1 MEAVRKEIMPFVELT
16 CLRTDKFKTGCLS
29 INLLT
34 RLCRE
39 NASKNALIPHV
50 LRRGSTGHPDMES
63 ISAALDELYGA
74 RIEPVVR
81 KKGEVQAVGFFADFA
96 DDAFVPG
103 GERVLEKVAALMGEL
118 LLSPNT
124 RGGLFLPA
132 YVDSEREKLLERL
145 RARINDK
152 RSYAVQRLFEL
163 MCFGED
169 YATDRMGTEEEAE
182 SINYQK
188 LTRHYKQLLQSAPI
202 EVFYCGSADPLR
214 VERAVKSAL
223 VTLLRGEPDDDIGT
237 DIRINTVEENPRYFT
252 EELSVTQGK
261 LAVGF
266 RLGECMYN
274 PNMAAIR
281 VFNAV
286 YGGSVTSKLFMNVRE
301 RLSLCY
307 YASSAIDRHKGL
319 MVVSSGIEFDK
330 YDAALS
336 EIFAQLDAVKRGD
349 ITDEELVAARK
360 AVATELRS
368 AMDTP
373 GALEDFWLSQN
384 IDGLDYGPE
393 ELAAL
398 AEIVTRDE
406 VVEVAKGVE
415 CDAVYFLRG
424 LSEEGEKANGD

>member
-1 MEAVRKEIMPFVELT
+1 MEAIRKKIMPFVELT

-29 INLLT
+29 VNLLT
-34 RLCRE
+34 RLSRE

-103 GERVLEKVAALMGEL
+103 GEQVLEKVTALMGEL
-118 LLSPNT
+118 LRPIPGAAFSCPH
-124 RGGLFLPA
+124 
-132 YVDSEREKLLERL
+132 VDSEREKLLERL

-163 MCFGED
+163 MCFSED
-169 YATDRMGTEEEAE
+169 YATDRMGTEEEAQ

-188 LTRHYKQLLQSAPI
+188 LTRHYKQLLQCAPI
-202 EVFYCGSADPLR
+202 EVFYCGGADPLR

-252 EELSVTQGK
+252 EELSITQGK
-261 LAVGF
+261 LSVGF

-301 RLSLCY
+301 KLSLCY
-307 YASSAIDRHKGL
+307 YANSAIDRHKGL

-336 EIFAQLDAVKRGD
+336 EIFAQLEAVKKGD
-349 ITDEELVAARK
+349 ITDDELAAARK

-368 AMDTP
+368 AMDSS
-373 GALEDFWLSQN
+373 GALEDFWL
-384 IDGLDYGPE
+384 P
-393 ELAAL
+393 
-398 AEIVTRDE
+398 
-406 VVEVAKGVE
+406 K
-415 CDAVYFLRG
+415 
-424 LSEEGEKANGD
+424 

>member
-1 MEAVRKEIMPFVELT
+1 MEAIRKKIMPFVELT

-29 INLLT
+29 VNLLT
-34 RLCRE
+34 RLSRE

-103 GERVLEKVAALMGEL
+103 GEQVLEKVTALMGEL

-163 MCFGED
+163 MCFSED
-169 YATDRMGTEEEAE
+169 YATDRMGTEEEAQ

-188 LTRHYKQLLQSAPI
+188 LTRHYKQLLQCAPI
-202 EVFYCGSADPLR
+202 EVFYCGGADPLR

-223 VTLLRGEPDDDIGT
+223 VTLLRGEPDEDIGT

-252 EELSVTQGK
+252 EELSITQGK
-261 LAVGF
+261 LSVGF

-301 RLSLCY
+301 KLSLCY
-307 YASSAIDRHKGL
+307 YANSAIDRHKGL

-336 EIFAQLDAVKRGD
+336 EIFAQLEAVKKGD
-349 ITDEELVAARK
+349 ITDDELAAARK

-368 AMDTP
+368 AMDSP
-373 GALEDFWLSQN
+373 GALEDFWLAQN
-384 IDGLDYGPE
+384 VDGLYYGPE

-398 AEIVTRDE
+398 AESITRDE